1 MRGLNIYKQKVFTL
15 IVLFNCIVI
24 IINDQYMFSINIHA
38 IRKYHILNYC
48 NSLNFTDSFDSFSV
62 KKYHE
67 NSSLNYSVIIFHISW
82 FWKSKGTSWTVI
94 KLRQATLMA
103 NLWVTHIRYSM
114 VGMRDHILE
123 QEEVFRKLLSSQG
136 HDFNIKTSHRFLL
149 LNYLL
154 NCRMFQLLF

>member
-1 MRGLNIYKQKVFTL
+1 MRRLKIYKQKVFTQ

-24 IINDQYMFSINIHA
+24 IINDQYMLAINIHA

-48 NSLNFTDSFDSFSV
+48 NSLNFTDSFDSFSA
-62 KKYHE
+62 KNDHE

-103 NLWVTHIRYSM
+103 NLWVTHIWYSM
-114 VGMRDHILE
+114 VGVRDHNLE
-123 QEEVFRKLLSSQG
+123 QEVFRKLLSSQR
-136 HDFNIKTSHRFLL
+136 HDFNIKTSHSFLL
-149 LNYLL
+149 LNYL
-154 NCRMFQLLF
+154 